1 MTIYWLISIGFVVR
15 YRKANPRHRD
25 ITLVHQPCLAA
36 NADVRFLDF
45 SRLSAHADIQG
56 LDVPGFAADTHE

>member
-1 MTIYWLISIGFVVR
+1 MIKS
-15 YRKANPRHRD
+15 NPRHRN
-25 ITLVHQPCLAA
+25 IARIHEAGLSA
-36 NADVRFLDF
+36 NANVRFLDF